1 MYLNVLKRKV
11 LILKFIN
18 ESNLTGKYIGIKESN
33 CVLLCCQLLSL
44 FFHDLFLIKWKK
56 EFAYYTNY
64 IIYGIMNIWF
74 I

>member
-44 FFHDLFLIKWKK
+44 FFHDLFLIKSIRYGLT
-56 EFAYYTNY
+56 FNITNESL
-64 IIYGIMNIWF
+64 GVR
-74 I
+74 

>member
-33 CVLLCCQLLSL
+33 CVLLCCQLLSY
-44 FFHDLFLIKWKK
+44 FFM
-56 EFAYYTNY
+56 
-64 IIYGIMNIWF
+64 IYF
-74 I
+74 